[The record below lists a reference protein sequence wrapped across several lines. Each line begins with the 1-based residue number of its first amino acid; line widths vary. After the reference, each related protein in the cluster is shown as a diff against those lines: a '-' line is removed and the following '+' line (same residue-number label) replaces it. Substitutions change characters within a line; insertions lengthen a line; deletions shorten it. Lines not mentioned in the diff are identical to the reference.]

1 MRVQAVVIGGG
12 IVGCACLYALAK
24 RGWTD
29 TVLLER
35 LDLTHGST
43 WHAAGN
49 VTHFGHDPGIT
60 RLYIDSLSLYGEA
73 EAESGQPI
81 GLHRTGS
88 LRIATNERELDAY
101 AGLEPL
107 YAGLGTRFRIVTP
120 DEIADLHP
128 LLDTTGMAGAAHT
141 PDDGHVDP
149 SATTQALA
157 KAAKDR
163 GAVVKRFCPAEGI
176 EQQADGTWK
185 IATPDGAVIADHV
198 IVASSFWAREF
209 LAEVGLD
216 LPLYPL
222 EHHEIITEPV
232 PGLVSRDTR
241 VPTVRDPYSNSN
253 VRQEGKGFL
262 IGVYEKNPVPWAV
275 DGIPPDFGPEL
286 LPPDMDRL
294 EEQLMKVMQRIP
306 SIAEAGIKVVNNG
319 PICFAPNALP
329 LLGPVESHPGLWL
342 ATGFAV
348 GIGTGGGSAQFLSDW
363 IIDGKAPYDLPI
375 VHPNRYPKP
384 IPRDECLRQIAA
396 TYARGYITPGV
407 V

>member
-1 MRVQAVVIGGG
+1 MRVKAAVIGGG
-12 IVGCACLYALAK
+12 IVGCACLYALAR

-49 VTHFGHDPGIT
+49 VTHFGHDPAIT
-60 RLYIDSLSLYGEA
+60 RLYIDSLVLYTEA
-73 EAESGQPI
+73 VTESGQPI

-88 LRIATNERELDAY
+88 LRIATSEQELEAY
-101 AGLEPL
+101 AGLQPMYEALQTP
-107 YAGLGTRFRIVTP
+107 YRIASP
-120 DEIADLHP
+120 DEIATLHP

-141 PDDGHVDP
+141 PADGHVDP

-157 KAAKDR
+157 RAARDR
-163 GAVVKRFCPAEGI
+163 GAAIKRFCPAEGI
-176 EQQADGTWK
+176 EQQGNGTWK
-185 IATPDGAVIADHV
+185 IATPDGEVIADHV
-198 IVASSFWAREF
+198 IVAASFWSRE
-209 LAEVGLD
+209 LLQGVGLD

-222 EHHEIITEPV
+222 EHHEIITDAV
-232 PGLVSRDTR
+232 PGLSADQE

-253 VRQEGKGFL
+253 VRQEGQGFL

-286 LPPDMDRL
+286 LPPDMARL
-294 EEQLMKVMQRIP
+294 EEQLMKVMERFP
-306 SIAEAGIKVVNNG
+306 AIAEAGIKVVNNG

-329 LLGPVESHPGLWL
+329 MLGPVESHPGLWL

-348 GIGTGGGSAQFLSDW
+348 GIGTGGGSAQFLTDW
-363 IIDGKAPYDLPI
+363 IIDGKAPYDLPA
-375 VHPNRYPKP
+375 VLPGRYPNP
-384 IPRDECLRQIAA
+384 IPTDECIRQITE
-396 TYARGYITPGV
+396 TYARGYLTPGAK
-407 V
+407 